1 MRALRNGS
9 PVLTRADRPG
19 CGRRPGTAQQVQP
32 IARFAFHLVG
42 EAFHLVGEDVGVA
55 ALAIELGA
63 DAADIGL
70 TIRPHP
76 TLSETVAMA
85 ADAFEGTITD
95 LYMARKKA
103 SR

>member
-9 PVLTRADRPG
+9 PVLARADRPA
-19 CGRRPGTAQQVQP
+19 CGRRPGAAQQVQP
-32 IARFAFHLVG
+32 IARF
-42 EAFHLVGEDVGVA
+42 AFHLVGEDVGVA

-76 TLSETVAMA
+76 TLSETVPMA